1 MRRSSLFV
9 GVLVAVVLGQAS
21 GLRAAPA
28 EDPEELIKVGNALRR
43 KGDNLRAVG
52 YIRRAYELAHTPRSA
67 AQLGL
72 VELAV
77 SDFVNAEAHLTE
89 ALGSNDPWVVSNAK
103 TVEDSRKKARSHLLR
118 VEVVGAPADATVV
131 LPEARIVKLPEDGVL
146 YLAPGA
152 TKLRVQS
159 IGHKSADLEVAGAE
173 KETRTVRVEMPLEMP
188 AAVAVVPALPPKA
201 PEPASAGTEGESAS
215 KPSEA
220 AATPAAPAATS
231 ETGRSLRIAGIVTG
245 AAGVAVAVVGGIV
258 LAKGNSKAD
267 EWNQAATNTK
277 PWNPDDENYKTLQAT
292 GVGLLVGGGVAIA
305 TGVAL
310 YVVGAKSAGGESA
323 TSVSL
328 SVGPGGGVLG
338 WGGRF

>member
-1 MRRSSLFV
+1 M
-9 GVLVAVVLGQAS
+9 AVVLGQTS

-28 EDPEELIKVGNALRR
+28 EDPEELIKVGNSLRR
-43 KGDNLRAVG
+43 KGDNLRAAG

-72 VELAV
+72 VEFAV

-89 ALGSNDPWVVSNAK
+89 ALASNDPWVVSIK
-103 TVEDSRKKARSHLLR
+103 KMVEDSRKRARDHLLR

-131 LPEARIVKLPEDGVL
+131 LPEARIVKLPADGVL
-146 YLAPGA
+146 WLIPGA
-152 TKLRVQS
+152 TKLRVQA
-159 IGHKSADLEVAGAE
+159 IGHKPADVEVAGAE

-188 AAVAVVPALPPKA
+188 AALAVAAAATATPPKA
-201 PEPASAGTEGESAS
+201 AEPVFPEAS

-220 AATPAAPAATS
+220 AATSVAPAAGS
-231 ETGRSLRIAGIVTG
+231 DSGRSLRIAGIVTG

-258 LAKGNSKAD
+258 LAQGNSRAD
-267 EWNQAATNTK
+267 HLNQAMTNKTA
-277 PWNPDDENYKTLQAT
+277 WSSDDLNYKTLQAT
-292 GVGLLVGGGVAIA
+292 GVGLLAGGGVAIA

-310 YVVGAKSAGGESA
+310 YFVGARSAGGESA

-328 SVGPGGGVLG
+328 SAGPGRGVIG
-338 WGGRF
+338 WGGQF

>member
-1 MRRSSLFV
+1 MRRSCLFA
-9 GVLVAVVLGQAS
+9 GLLVAVVLGQAS

-103 TVEDSRKKARSHLLR
+103 TVEDSRKKARGHLLR

-131 LPEARIVKLPEDGVL
+131 LPEARILKLPEDGVL
-146 YLAPGA
+146 WLAPGA

-188 AAVAVVPALPPKA
+188 AAVPVAPATTTTPPKA
-201 PEPASAGTEGESAS
+201 AEPASAEAEGAS
-215 KPSEA
+215 KPGEPAPTPVSA
-220 AATPAAPAATS
+220 AS
-231 ETGRSLRIAGIVTG
+231 DSGRSLRIAGIVTG
-245 AAGVAVAVVGGIV
+245 AAGIAVAVVGGVV
-258 LAKGNSKAD
+258 LASGNSKAD
-267 EWNQAATNTK
+267 DTNKAAMNAK
-277 PWNPDDENYKTLQAT
+277 PWNPADGNYKTLQQA

-310 YVVGAKSAGGESA
+310 YVVGAKSAGGEAA